1 MSKPVI
7 RPAAAADVP
16 AITAIYTHAVRH
28 GTASFEVD
36 PPDEA
41 EMTHRFRALAE
52 AGFPYL
58 VAECDGEVRSYAYA
72 GLYRARVAYRYT
84 LEDSIYIA
92 PECQGRG
99 IGRALIDRL
108 LSEAAMRGY
117 RQMIAVIGDSEQVA
131 SIALHRAAGFR
142 MVGTFEAVG
151 FKFGRWLD
159 TVLMQRPLGPG
170 AGTAP
175 NARGETR

>member
-36 PPDEA
+36 PPDEV
-41 EMTHRFRALAE
+41 EMTHRFRALAG

-58 VAECDGEVRSYAYA
+58 VAEYDGDVRGYAYA
-72 GLYRARVAYRYT
+72 GSYRARVAYRYT

-108 LSEAAMRGY
+108 LFEAAVRGY
-117 RQMIAVIGDSEQVA
+117 RQMIAVIGDSEQIS

-170 AGTAP
+170 AATP
-175 NARGETR
+175 S